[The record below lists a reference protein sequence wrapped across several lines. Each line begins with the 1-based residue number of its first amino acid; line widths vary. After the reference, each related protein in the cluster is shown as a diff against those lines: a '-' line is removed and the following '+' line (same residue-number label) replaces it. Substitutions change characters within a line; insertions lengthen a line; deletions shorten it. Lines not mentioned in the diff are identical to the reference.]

1 MTALPH
7 FDADAIRDVVDMG
20 TAIQALTEAFKD
32 LGELHPRTQVSL
44 DITDDLLLMPAVT
57 PLGIGIK
64 TVTVMSQ
71 NPAKNLPLIHAHYLL
86 CDRETGR
93 PQATFDGS
101 ALTSLRT
108 PAASGVATEVLARS
122 GVNSLGIFGTGVQ
135 AQGHIDAML
144 SVRPNIETIFI
155 CGRTFEASAQFVNNA
170 NGHGRNL
177 IAASPE
183 DTAEA
188 DVLCGCTSSTTPV
201 IPTSSVQNGAHINL
215 VGSYSAARREVDI
228 DLVTA
233 ASVFVDEREAAENEA
248 GELIHADAS
257 NQWSFDSVVGDLSDL
272 CLGKVSRGSQ
282 EEITLFKSVGLAV
295 EDVVVAA
302 AVWAAHTN

>member
-7 FDADAIRDVVDMG
+7 FDAASISAVVDMD
-20 TAIQALTEAFKD
+20 TAIKALTEAFKN
-32 LGELHPRTQVSL
+32 LGKLHPRTQVSL
-44 DITDDLLLMPAVT
+44 DVTDDLLLMPAVT

-64 TVTVMSQ
+64 TVTVMSG
-71 NPAKNLPLIHAHYLL
+71 NPAKDLPLIHAHYLL
-86 CDRETGR
+86 CDRDTGR

-108 PAASGVATEVLARS
+108 PAASGVATEVLAQS
-122 GVNSLGIFGTGVQ
+122 QITSLGIFGTGVQ

-144 SVRPNIETIFI
+144 SVRPNIETIFV
-155 CGRTFEASAQFVNNA
+155 CGRTSKASIKFTNTA
-170 NGHGRNL
+170 NGHGRKMV
-177 IAASPE
+177 AASAE
-183 DTAEA
+183 ETAEA
-188 DVLCGCTSSTTPV
+188 DILCGCTSSTTPV
-201 IPTSSVQNGAHINL
+201 IPTDSVRNGTHINL

-233 ASVFVDEREAAENEA
+233 SSVFVDEREAAENEA

-257 NQWSFDSVVGDLSDL
+257 DQWCFDFILGDLSDL
-272 CLGKVSRGSQ
+272 CLGKIGRSDE

-295 EDVVVAA
+295 EDVVIAA
-302 AVWAAHTN
+302 TVLAAHTD